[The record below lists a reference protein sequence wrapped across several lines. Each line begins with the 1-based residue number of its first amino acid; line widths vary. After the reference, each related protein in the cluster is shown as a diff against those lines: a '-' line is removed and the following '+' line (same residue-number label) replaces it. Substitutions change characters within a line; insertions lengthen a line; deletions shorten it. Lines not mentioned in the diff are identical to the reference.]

1 MHMLYSRY
9 GKQRLEAEMKALF
22 GSSLSTW
29 VLGRAAPLGP
39 PARAPDAH
47 ARARTHF
54 LPVHLRPHQH
64 TCDPVRSDG
73 DGTLTFLD
81 YLKCVNS
88 PHERARESKERE
100 RERGARPLALVIS
113 HFVCASLLAPLPRNL
128 ASARPT
134 DTPSVPAATSARLGQ
149 GHVQA
154 RTQEGGEG
162 RAREEVA

>member
-1 MHMLYSRY
+1 MKDETMHMLYSRY

-100 RERGARPLALVIS
+100 RERERRPPSRACHLALR
-113 HFVCASLLAPLPRNL
+113 LRLPSRS
-128 ASARPT
+128 ASAKPCLRP
-134 DTPSVPAATSARLGQ
+134 P
-149 GHVQA
+149 H
-154 RTQEGGEG
+154 
-162 RAREEVA
+162 